1 MQPGTRPTRLRLA
14 RLWGLTL
21 LAAAACLS
29 MATPASATPPP
40 PAGSPTKAGA
50 KPAPKTSAGKVLPS
64 RSKDVPAAAPELPA
78 NKPVQGTQP
87 GGDYI
92 LVIVNRE
99 MITAGE
105 VARRVDNLLNSAP
118 ASGGVTPPIAEIRQR
133 ALDALINERLM
144 LSHARE
150 TGPRIDDAEIDRI
163 IAAQAQQNQLSIP
176 EFKERLLADGTDF
189 NSLRS
194 TLRDQLQVE
203 RVRDRELQSK
213 VKVTDAE
220 VDAFLEQR
228 LQAAGIGPEYN
239 IAQVLIRV
247 PGDSSDALVDE
258 KRRVAETAL
267 QRLKNGEAMAV
278 VALELSEDET
288 KNKAG
293 ALGLRTANRLPDVFI
308 EKVHPLKAGD
318 IAPEVL
324 RTGAGFHVLQLVE
337 RRIPTT
343 VPMAQTRAS
352 HILLRPSKDLS
363 REAALQRLAE
373 FRQQILSGR
382 RSFESLAR
390 EYSQDGSA
398 AQGGDL
404 GWTMQGAFVP
414 EFEAVMNELPK
425 GGLSA
430 PMVSRFGTHLIKVID
445 RQLVPVEIKKLRD
458 MARNMLREQ
467 KSEAAANEWMQ
478 ELRSRAFIEY
488 REVPQ

>member
-1 MQPGTRPTRLRLA
+1 MQPGTRPTRL
-14 RLWGLTL
+14 WGVML
-21 LAAAACLS
+21 LAIAACLS
-29 MATPASATPPP
+29 MATAASATPPQ
-40 PAGSPTKAGA
+40 PAGSPTKAGG
-50 KPAPKTSAGKVLPS
+50 KPAPKTSAGKAALS
-64 RSKDVPAAAPELPA
+64 RSKDATATPPESPAS
-78 NKPVQGTQP
+78 KSVQGTQAA
-87 GGDYI
+87 GDYI

-105 VARRVDNLLNSAP
+105 VARRADNILNNTQ
-118 ASGGVTPPIAEIRQR
+118 ASGGATPPLAELRQQ

-163 IAAQAQQNQLSIP
+163 IAAQAQQNQLSVS
-176 EFKERLLADGTDF
+176 ELKERLLAEGTDF

-194 TLRDQLQVE
+194 NLRDQLQVE
-203 RVRDRELQSK
+203 RVRDREVQSK

-220 VDAFLEQR
+220 VDTFLEQR

-247 PGDSSDALVDE
+247 PGDASDALVDE
-258 KRRVAETAL
+258 KRRLAETAL
-267 QRLKNGEAMAV
+267 QRLKNGEAMAA
-278 VALELSEDET
+278 VALELSDDET
-288 KNKAG
+288 KSKGG
-293 ALGLRTANRLPDVFI
+293 ALGLRTASRLPDVFV
-308 EKVHPLKAGD
+308 ERVRTLKAGD

-337 RRIPTT
+337 QRSPTT

-352 HILLRPSKDLS
+352 HILLRASKDLS
-363 REAALQRLAE
+363 REAALRRLAE

-382 RSFESLAR
+382 RSFESVAR

-404 GWTMQGAFVP
+404 GWAMPGAFVP
-414 EFEAVMNELPK
+414 EFEVVMNALPA
-425 GGLSA
+425 GGLSE
-430 PMVSRFGTHLIKVID
+430 PMVSRFGMHLIKVVD

-458 MARNMLREQ
+458 MARTMLRAQ

-478 ELRSRAFIEY
+478 ELRSRAFIEH